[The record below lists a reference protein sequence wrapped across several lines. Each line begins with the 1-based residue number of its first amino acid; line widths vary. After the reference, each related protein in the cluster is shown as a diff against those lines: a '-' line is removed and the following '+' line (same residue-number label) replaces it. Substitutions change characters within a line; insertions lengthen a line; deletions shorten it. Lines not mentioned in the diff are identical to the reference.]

1 MSKRIKL
8 IEKQFPDALG
18 ASSFSEL
25 PQIVSQ
31 KLEEKQQN
39 ASSQSNNYKSAPIDS
54 SKAGSIQNIEDL
66 EAYANQVAKPFLEE
80 AESVDSS
87 PATFNPEIEIEP
99 ADPYL
104 SDSYGRQLCIQGY
117 SRQNRE
123 HGDELLDHS
132 ISILG
137 DLIESWDILHSYELI
152 CLLKSCLTFKISW
165 TEYPRELTM

>member
-1 MSKRIKL
+1 LFLIKYEDL
-8 IEKQFPDALG
+8 ADGIVIQALRDFSSLPKISVDQLCNIDWG
-18 ASSFSEL
+18 LARASSS
-25 PQIVSQ
+25 
-31 KLEEKQQN
+31 
-39 ASSQSNNYKSAPIDS
+39 
-54 SKAGSIQNIEDL
+54 
-66 EAYANQVAKPFLEE
+66 
-80 AESVDSS
+80 
-87 PATFNPEIEIEP
+87 
-99 ADPYL
+99 DPYL